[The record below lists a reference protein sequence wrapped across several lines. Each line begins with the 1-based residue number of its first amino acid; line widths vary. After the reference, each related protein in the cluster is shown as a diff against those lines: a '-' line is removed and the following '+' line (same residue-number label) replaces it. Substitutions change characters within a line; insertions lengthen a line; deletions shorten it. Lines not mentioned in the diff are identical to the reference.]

1 VVTGRPC
8 EWSKAHAPN
17 ATAARAN
24 GKTAPFRRPE
34 PPPKIKGETPAMT
47 ASAHAIQKDHN
58 KRWSVEEAGELATL
72 A

>member
-1 VVTGRPC
+1 VIGLPC

-24 GKTAPFRRPE
+24 GKTAPFRRLE
-34 PPPKIKGETPAMT
+34 PPPKMNGETPATT
-47 ASAHAIQKDHN
+47 ASAQAIQKDHN
-58 KRWSVEEAGELATL
+58 KRRSVEEGGELATL